1 MEFRMNMKTVTTDGK
16 KVDKPDQVLDETTG
30 DKQTVKFE
38 TYDRAM
44 NTAAKY
50 KTALEI
56 ANEKLTTYEKAEAD
70 KAEELLVSQGN
81 FEKRLELEQNKRVEV
96 EAKFNS
102 LSDRHFGA
110 MKEAALRREMPK
122 VIEDNDIDTIIST
135 NASSILLD
143 DDGFPIKESVEEIA
157 NMLKA
162 KSYLFQSTAKANLPS
177 DAPKSDGSRLTYE
190 KWLTLP
196 TAERK
201 QRYKEMRQ
209 NDK

>member
-1 MEFRMNMKTVTTDGK
+1 MKDEINSKADGQTI
-16 KVDKPDQVLDETTG
+16 DKPDQVLDETSG
-30 DKQTVKFE
+30 EKQTVKFE

-50 KTALEI
+50 KTALEV
-56 ANEKLTTYEKAEAD
+56 ANEKLSIYEKEEAD
-70 KAEELLVSQGN
+70 KAEKLLVSQGN

-96 EAKFNS
+96 EEKFNS

-110 MKEAALRREMPK
+110 MKEAALRREIPK
-122 VIEDNDIDTIIST
+122 LVEDGDIDAIIRT
-135 NASSILLD
+135 NASTILLD

-157 NMLKA
+157 NILKG
-162 KSYLFQSTAKANLPS
+162 KSYLFQSTAKANPSS
-177 DAPKSDGSRLTYE
+177 DAPRSDGSRLTYD

-196 TAERK
+196 SNERK
-201 QRYKEMRQ
+201 QRYMEMRQ